1 MVTLQQFKEKIIE
14 LFADDYYTKN
24 EIDTKESTITGILSQ
39 KADKTNATHSNAGL
53 MSAEDKEALDA
64 LDIIGYLNDYD
75 YLTLNQLVEILQ
87 EDINQ
92 KANKE
97 EMENLIGDI
106 NDYITS

>member
-14 LFADDYYTKN
+14 LFTDDYYTKN

-39 KADKTNATHSNAGL
+39 KADKTNATQSNAGL
-53 MSAEDKEALDA
+53 MSAEDKVKLD
-64 LDIIGYLNDYD
+64 
-75 YLTLNQLVEILQ
+75 
-87 EDINQ
+87 
-92 KANKE
+92 

>member
-39 KADKTNATHSNAGL
+39 KADKTNATQSSAGL
-53 MSAEDKEALDA
+53 MSAEDKTKLD
-64 LDIIGYLNDYD
+64 
-75 YLTLNQLVEILQ
+75 
-87 EDINQ
+87 
-92 KANKE
+92 